1 MVAEAAC
8 ILDPQAAWVRSTT
21 TEAKIQAL
29 VDRGL
34 LQPKAGVEWK
44 AAAGEQFP
52 SEDVK
57 E

>member
-1 MVAEAAC
+1 V
-8 ILDPQAAWVRSTT
+8 
-21 TEAKIQAL
+21 KIQAL

-34 LQPKAGVEWK
+34 LQPKAKVEWR
-44 AAAGEQFP
+44 ATVGEQFL